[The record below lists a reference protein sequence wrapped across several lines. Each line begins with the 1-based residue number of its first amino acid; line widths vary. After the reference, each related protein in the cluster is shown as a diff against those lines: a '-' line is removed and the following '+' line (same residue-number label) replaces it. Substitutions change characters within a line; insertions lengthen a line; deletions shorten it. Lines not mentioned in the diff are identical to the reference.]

1 MKHHELKQELGSVD
15 FKLAQNHNR
24 LDEACRLGDY
34 DETKEI
40 AQTMIDLCDHALD
53 CLKVSNSIPLEIT
66 RGSGDVFKDL
76 GLEQAP
82 FPTLKGES

>member
-1 MKHHELKQELGSVD
+1 MKQNELKQELGSVD
-15 FKLAQNHNR
+15 YKLAQNRNMLR
-24 LDEACRLGDY
+24 KALLYGGDY
-34 DETKEI
+34 EGAKEI
-40 AQTMIDLCDHALD
+40 AQTIIDLCDHALD
-53 CLKVSNSIPLEIT
+53 CLNVSRPEIT